1 MNAYKTK
8 LIARAGRLALA
19 DTVLEVMTNSINSL
33 PDDDAQRIWNGIET
47 YGLHSLSDID
57 NAIYQGDV
65 NGAYKALAAK
75 ACDKQEPQRNWFKRL
90 LDKLRG
96 KSGAVVSENPE
107 VKRCFCSTCQNE
119 LGLDSLI
126 ANDNTKLVYRCGIC
140 GTQITLTA
148 SSELW

>member
-1 MNAYKTK
+1 MDDYKTK

-75 ACDKQEPQRNWFKRL
+75 ACDKQEPQRSWFKRL
-90 LDKLRG
+90 LNKLRG
-96 KSGAVVSENPE
+96 KSSTMVSEEP
-107 VKRCFCSTCQNE
+107 KARRYFCGTCQNK

-126 ANDNTKLVYRCGIC
+126 ANDNTRLVYRCSIC
-140 GTQITLTA
+140 GTQITLTV